1 MEEVDVDDST
11 VEEILQ
17 SVQSKARMLVGPTAR
32 LPHWFCLEKNGYWI
46 YEL

>member
-1 MEEVDVDDST
+1 MEEVDVDDDST

-32 LPHWFCLEKNGYWI
+32 LPHWFCLLKKWI
-46 YEL
+46 LDL